1 MHIYTRNLANAA
13 LSIRVTLNTK
23 PDGRFWLLHNL
34 NRNLVSRQT
43 DWIVA
48 GRGSSLLT
56 WPNPRSMMDQTRHDQ
71 KLKWNSGPDSFCTT
85 CRKNLLTLILQL
97 IKQVVKTFWRQ
108 AASQGRIFSWEQCD
122 VTPTNFEHCSRPAAV
137 PRLSYWLYVKVE
149 TNWTHLF
156 RLCRKDEI
164 SLDIVDE
171 TGNDVEATVDFVER
185 IVRLV
190 AFDNVAS
197 TMLLVWTGLY
207 ATLDLPRSA
216 VRILYHCLPC
226 LKQEINCCYSR
237 SASWAGAVRP

>member
-108 AASQGRIFSWEQCD
+108 AASQGRIFFMGTMWCD
-122 VTPTNFEHCSRPAAV
+122 TDQFRALQPACRSPAVVVLTLCQSRNKLNTFVSTLSKGRNFARHCWRNRQRCRSNIWR
-137 PRLSYWLYVKVE
+137 
-149 TNWTHLF
+149 
-156 RLCRKDEI
+156 CRKNRSTCSI
-164 SLDIVDE
+164 
-171 TGNDVEATVDFVER
+171 R
-185 IVRLV
+185 QCC
-190 AFDNVAS
+190 FDNVAGVDGALRDAGPTTQRRADS
-197 TMLLVWTGLY
+197 
-207 ATLDLPRSA
+207 LPLFA
-216 VRILYHCLPC
+216 V
-226 LKQEINCCYSR
+226 LKARN
-237 SASWAGAVRP
+237 